1 MRGFSLEILDE
12 DLFTFENDWL
22 EFTISAIDENTD
34 VVGDFVKVRAQIE
47 NDYQDPVTL
56 NTPENLPLS
65 FPENNDSSIFD
76 FNPTDPDS
84 HPLFSY
90 RADNND
96 STVPGAQIFYRISG
110 SDAELFRIDENGSLF
125 F

>member
-1 MRGFSLEILDE
+1 M
-12 DLFTFENDWL
+12 

-56 NTPENLPLS
+56 NTPENLPFLFLKTTIHPFS
-65 FPENNDSSIFD
+65 ILIRPTQILILCFLTEQITTTLQFPEHRFSIALV
-76 FNPTDPDS
+76 DPM
-84 HPLFSY
+84 LNFSESMKM
-90 RADNND
+90 A
-96 STVPGAQIFYRISG
+96 
-110 SDAELFRIDENGSLF
+110 LF